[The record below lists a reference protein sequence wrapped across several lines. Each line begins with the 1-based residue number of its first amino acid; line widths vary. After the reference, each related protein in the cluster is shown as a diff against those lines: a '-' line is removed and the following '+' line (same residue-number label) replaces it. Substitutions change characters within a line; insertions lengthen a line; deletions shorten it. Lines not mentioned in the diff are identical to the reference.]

1 MRYAYAVCVGSLWI
15 WAACVASV
23 EKTSMNPDLRARA
36 YEIAQKAILV
46 DTHIDVPYRL
56 HEKWEDVSRRTE
68 TGDFDYP
75 RAKAGGLKVAFL
87 SIYVPAD
94 HEDKGDAKAFAE
106 QMIGYVERLAR
117 EHPDKFAI
125 VTSVAD
131 VRRRFAEGPILMAMG
146 MENGAPLE
154 GKLEN
159 LKYFYERGI
168 RYITL
173 AHSKSNHICDSSY
186 DTNRPWRGLSPFGR
200 QVVAEM
206 NRLGIMV
213 DVSHISDEAFYQV
226 LEVTKAPVI
235 ASHSS
240 CRAFTPGWER
250 NLSDDMIRRLAE
262 NGGTIQINFGSA
274 FVNDEYRK
282 QSEAARREIQAY
294 LQAHRLSFSD
304 PAAQEYIRQ
313 YQREHPI
320 PYADI
325 SDVVR
330 CIDHVV
336 QLVGVDHVGLGS
348 DFDGVG
354 DSLPTGLKDVSMYP
368 NLVYEL
374 LKRGYSE
381 TDIRKILGENLLRV
395 WERVEQVARD
405 LQRAT
410 APVGAGSRHVPTP
423 NRDAL

>member
-1 MRYAYAVCVGSLWI
+1 MWT
-15 WAACVASV
+15 ACVTSI
-23 EKTSMNPDLRARA
+23 EKGSMDRDLRARA

-56 HEKWEDVSRRTE
+56 HEKWEDVSQRTE

-75 RAKAGGLKVAFL
+75 RAKAGGLKVAFM

-94 HEDKGDAKAFAE
+94 HEDKGNAKAFAE
-106 QMIGYVERLAR
+106 RMIGYVERLVR

-125 VTSVAD
+125 VTSVAE
-131 VRRRFAEGPILMAMG
+131 VRRRYAEGRILLALG
-146 MENGAPLE
+146 MENGAPIE

-159 LKYFYERGI
+159 LRYFYDRGI

-186 DTNRPWRGLSPFGR
+186 DSNRPWRGLSPFGR

-213 DVSHISDEAFYQV
+213 DVSHISDEAFDQV
-226 LEVTKAPVI
+226 LEITRAPVI

-250 NLSDDMIRRLAE
+250 NLSDDMIRRLAA
-262 NGGTIQINFGSA
+262 NGGVVQVNFGSA
-274 FVNDEYRK
+274 FVNDEYRRR
-282 QSEAARREIQAY
+282 SEAARREIQAY
-294 LQAHRLSFSD
+294 LQAHGLSFQD
-304 PAAQEYIRQ
+304 PAAQAYIRQ
-313 YQREHPI
+313 YQQEHPI

-330 CIDHVV
+330 CIDHIV

-374 LKRGYSE
+374 LRRGYSE
-381 TDIRKILGENLLRV
+381 AAIRKILGENLLRV

-405 LQRAT
+405 YGKSDEVT
-410 APVGAGSRHVPTP
+410 K
-423 NRDAL
+423 

>member
-1 MRYAYAVCVGSLWI
+1 MRYAYVACLGSLWI
-15 WAACVASV
+15 WTACAASV
-23 EKTSMNPDLRARA
+23 EKRPMEPNLKARA

-75 RAKAGGLKVAFL
+75 RAKAGGLKVAFM
-87 SIYVPAD
+87 SIYVPAE

-117 EHPDKFAI
+117 EHPDKFAV
-125 VTSVAD
+125 VTSVAE
-131 VRRRFAEGPILMAMG
+131 VRRRFGEGPILLAMG

-159 LKYFYERGI
+159 LKYFYDRGI

-262 NGGTIQINFGSA
+262 NGGVVQVNFGSA
-274 FVNDEYRK
+274 FVNDEYRRR
-282 QSEAARREIQAY
+282 SEAARQEIQAY
-294 LQAHRLSFSD
+294 LQAHQLSFSD
-304 PAAQEYIRQ
+304 PAAQEYIRR

-330 CIDHVV
+330 CIDHIV
-336 QLVGVDHVGLGS
+336 QLVGVDHVGIGS

-374 LKRGYSE
+374 LRRGYSE
-381 TDIRKILGENLLRV
+381 GDIRKILGENLLRV
-395 WERVEQVARD
+395 WERVERVARE
-405 LQRAT
+405 LQDAT
-410 APVGAGSRHVPTP
+410 AR
-423 NRDAL
+423 